1 MIFFMFFWLI
11 VILLEKLGLKRG
23 VVIVMLVGV
32 FDVVVI
38 NSLMLLVE
46 LDILLFM
53 KFRMKLVFMLFCF
66 VKILKYL
73 K

>member
-66 VKILKYL
+66 VEILKYL